1 MSDRDIIV
9 ELQAQVAE
17 LLDTLAD
24 VIQQACSGPG
34 DRWQSLDSMALSAY
48 ADGIRLLAE
57 HGRVEVIDE
66 AGRRVIAKWVRSD
79 E

>member
-1 MSDRDIIV
+1 MTIV
-9 ELQAQVAE
+9 SFA
-17 LLDTLAD
+17 
-24 VIQQACSGPG
+24 
-34 DRWQSLDSMALSAY
+34 QSLDSMALSAY

>member
-1 MSDRDIIV
+1 MSDRDILV
-9 ELQAQVAE
+9 DLQAQVAE

-24 VIQQACSGPG
+24 VIQQACYLERDG
-34 DRWQSLDSMALSAY
+34 DLDSMALSAY

-57 HGRVEVIDE
+57 HGRVEIIDE
-66 AGRRVIAKWVRSD
+66 AGRRVIAKWVRD